1 MEATAA
7 PIDMRESRSVGIG
20 PEDWETLAPG
30 RIGTP
35 HERQTWAHAGLAR
48 PQL

>member
-1 MEATAA
+1 MG
-7 PIDMRESRSVGIG
+7 PDDRETVV
-20 PEDWETLAPG
+20 AG